1 MTKFGIIAGAAILLA
16 GLLAAEK
23 RESLNGILAT
33 KPFLSGLFILSAVI
47 SPHPWPVYYVPVLG
61 GLICCF
67 MGDICLIFFF
77 NRRIFTLGLA
87 VFLAGHLFYAAAFFM
102 AGGITAGTWISLVT
116 VAPVSGV
123 VFWKL
128 KPYLGDMKGP
138 VMAYMVIISLMVAGA
153 GTLAG
158 CPDFK
163 ITGRVLVLSG
173 AVVFYI
179 SDLFVA
185 RHRFVKKAV
194 INRYVGL
201 PLYNTAQ
208 FALAFSPGFLN

>member
-1 MTKFGIIAGAAILLA
+1 MTKFGIIAGAVILLA

-23 RESLNGILAT
+23 KESLKGILAT
-33 KPFLSGLFILSAVI
+33 KPFLSGLFILAAAI
-47 SPHPWPVYYVPVLG
+47 SPHPVPFYYVPVLW

-77 NRRIFTLGLA
+77 NRRVFTLGL
-87 VFLAGHLFYAAAFFM
+87 VIFLAGHLFYTAAFFM
-102 AGGITAGTWISLVT
+102 AGGITCGTWISLLAV
-116 VAPVSGV
+116 VPVSGV
-123 VFWKL
+123 IYLKL
-128 KPYLGDMKGP
+128 KPYLGEMKGP
-138 VMAYMVIISLMVAGA
+138 VIAYMIVISLMVTGA

-158 CPDFK
+158 CPDFR
-163 ITGRVLVLSG
+163 ITGRALVLFG

-185 RHRFVKKAV
+185 RHRFVRKSV